1 MKLEKDQIKY
11 IIQQNDKNMRKKI
24 IILGGSGLIGRNLIP
39 KLLIEGFEV
48 VNIDLHKLEF
58 KDQNYKF
65 KKLNVLK
72 SNLNSD
78 LIEDAKAVINLIGY
92 PINKRWTEKNK
103 KLIYNSRVKSNQKIV
118 NTIEKLEKKPH
129 VLISA
134 SGVSVYKKNSRKN
147 DENSPTDD
155 RFIANLVKDW
165 EEPVLKCSGTRNIC
179 FRQAYVFAKGGGL
192 FDTII
197 KPYKFLVSLQIFKE
211 KQIIPF
217 IHIEDLCEMYI
228 QAIKNQEY
236 KGIINAVSPEKLTSS
251 EIFKLIERAKH
262 PFFHIRIPHL
272 ILKLIFSDFAEE
284 INTSIDVKPQKLEL
298 LKFKFKYSHPSTCIL
313 NLINKE

>member
-1 MKLEKDQIKY
+1 
-11 IIQQNDKNMRKKI
+11 MRKKI

-48 VNIDLHKLEF
+48 LNIDLHKLEF

-65 KKLNVLK
+65 KKLNILK
-72 SNLNSD
+72 NNLNSD
-78 LIEDAKAVINLIGY
+78 LIEETKAVINLIGY

-118 NTIEKLEKKPH
+118 SSIEKLEKKPH

-134 SGVSVYKKNSRKN
+134 SGISVYKKNSRKN

-155 RFIANLVKDW
+155 RFIANLVKKW
-165 EEPVLKCSGTRNIC
+165 EEPILKCSGTRNVC
-179 FRQAYVFAKGGGL
+179 LRQAYVFAKGGG
-192 FDTII
+192 FFETIL
-197 KPYKFLVSLQIFKE
+197 KPYKFLLSLQVFKE

-217 IHIEDLCEMYI
+217 IHVEDLCDIYI
-228 QAIKNQEY
+228 QTIKNQEY

-251 EIFKLIERAKH
+251 ELFKLIEKVKH
-262 PFFHIRIPHL
+262 PFFHIHIPYFL
-272 ILKLIFSDFAEE
+272 LNFVFKDFSKEIINSIGAEPRKLQ
-284 INTSIDVKPQKLEL
+284 N

-313 NLINKE
+313 NLMK